1 MWRRRRDDLSGLDDH
16 ALLRRAAEGDERA
29 AALLVDRLGPRLLA
43 SVARLLG
50 GDRAEAED
58 VVQEAFVRLWRKGA
72 EWDVGGAAAPG
83 TWLHRVAANLA
94 LDRRRRAGARWDALD
109 EAHADDAPGA
119 EARLMAGARAQALE
133 EALAALPERQRVAV
147 VLRHVEG
154 YANPEI
160 AAMMGIGVE
169 AVESLTARGKRRLG
183 VLLGPR
189 KEELGHG

>member
-1 MWRRRRDDLSGLDDH
+1 MSDLDDH
-16 ALLRRAAEGDERA
+16 ALLRRAAEGDGRA
-29 AALLVDRLGPRLLA
+29 AGVLVERLGPRLLA

-58 VVQEAFVRLWRKGA
+58 VVQEAFLRLWRKGA
-72 EWDVGGAAAPG
+72 DWDAGGAAAPG

-94 LDRRRRAGARWDALD
+94 LDRRRRAGARWDELD
-109 EAHADDAPGA
+109 DAHADDAPGA
-119 EARLMAGARAQALE
+119 EARLMAGERVEALE
-133 EALAALPERQRVAV
+133 AALAALPERQRVAV

-160 AAMMGIGVE
+160 AAMMDVGVE
-169 AVESLTARGKRRLG
+169 AVESLTSRGRRRLAA
-183 VLLGPR
+183 LLGPR